1 MGLIMWLIVGGI
13 VGWLASIIMKTNE
26 QQGIVLNVAVGI
38 AGSFLAGLVGAR
50 SINAGISILPR
61 PTVLNESGMR
71 TLAVTPLALPGL
83 VRPIGIIHRRG
94 RRLTPVVARFIAQLQ
109 KPVDPA
115 S

>member
-50 SINAGISILPR
+50 SINAGINIGSIL
-61 PTVLNESGMR
+61 VSIVG
-71 TLAVTPLALPGL
+71 AVALLALVNL
-83 VRPIGIIHRRG
+83 IRRG
-94 RRLTPVVARFIAQLQ
+94 RVR
-109 KPVDPA
+109 
-115 S
+115 